1 MAEVNIVGPKFD
13 PASDMKLFT
22 SVEDDE
28 KGTLP
33 DLIHLTDRDISMA
46 HLLARLGKF
55 QSVGDAKRNG
65 WDKPIPTGWNHIIIG
80 KAAKRW
86 DIYIWNPTH
95 TLQEFVEE
103 YGE

>member
-1 MAEVNIVGPKFD
+1 MSTVNLVGKKYDPEFD
-13 PASDMKLFT
+13 RELFLDTDDIQYLQDSDVT
-22 SVEDDE
+22 
-28 KGTLP
+28 
-33 DLIHLTDRDISMA
+33 MA
-46 HLLARLGKF
+46 HLLARIGKF
-55 QSVGDAKRNG
+55 SSVGEGKRNG
-65 WDKPIPTGWNHIIIG
+65 WDRPVPSGWNHISIG